1 MTGSMGTIFNIQRF
15 SIHDGP
21 GIRTTIFLKGCPL
34 KCAWCANP
42 ESQNPMPQ
50 LLVRNVKCRNCGKCA
65 SACLQGA
72 ITWSR
77 EGGRRINWGACNQC
91 LECTKVC
98 PFQALKAAGYE
109 ASIAEIV
116 AEVEKDR
123 VFYKNSGGGA
133 TLSGGEPLSQM
144 DFTLSLAKSIKAGG
158 IHLALDT
165 CGLAPTGCYD
175 EILPYIDLVLFDI
188 KILDP
193 QQHKRFTGSDN
204 RAILENAR
212 HLAGNTRM
220 WFRIPIISGF
230 NDSEDHIRQVTALA
244 KEMHVEKIS
253 LLPYH
258 EGGKAKSEQIGKIY
272 SFIEGSTPDDSHLQ
286 HLIEVIRQTGVDAAI
301 GH

>member
-1 MTGSMGTIFNIQRF
+1 MMEKTGTIFNIQRF

-42 ESQNPMPQ
+42 ESQDSMPQ
-50 LLVRNVKCRNCGKCA
+50 LLVRNVKCRNCGKCS
-65 SACLQGA
+65 SACKQGA

-77 EGGRRINWGACNQC
+77 EEGRRINWRACNQC

-98 PFQALKAAGYE
+98 PFQSLNVAGYD

-133 TLSGGEPLSQM
+133 TLSGGEPLAQM
-144 DFTLSLAKSIKAGG
+144 DFTISLAKSIKAAG
-158 IHLALDT
+158 IHLAIDT
-165 CGLAPTGCYD
+165 CGLVPTMHYD
-175 EILPYIDLVLFDI
+175 EILPFVDLILFDI
-188 KILDP
+188 KILDS

-204 RAILENAR
+204 RVILENVR

-230 NDSEDHIRQVTALA
+230 NDSEDQIRQVTVLA
-244 KEMHVEKIS
+244 KEMRVEKIS

-258 EGGKAKSEQIGKIY
+258 EGGKLKSEQIGQIY
-272 SFIEGSTPDDSHLQ
+272 SFTEGGKPDDSHLE
-286 HLIEVIRQTGVDAAI
+286 HLIEVIQQIGVSAAI